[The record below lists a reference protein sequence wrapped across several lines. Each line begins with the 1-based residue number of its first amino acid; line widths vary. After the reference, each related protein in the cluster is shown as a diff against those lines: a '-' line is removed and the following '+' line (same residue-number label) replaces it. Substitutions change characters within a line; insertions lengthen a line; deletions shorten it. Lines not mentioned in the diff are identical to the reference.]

1 MDYSFLDKYKKE
13 EEPAAEQNEQAEQV
27 DYSFLD
33 KYKKDKESAPADND
47 AKVREWLKSFYKGKQ
62 KAEDVPITPQLRE
75 RYGRQQNAP
84 EIGPPK
90 LNLLEQIVTT
100 PIALA
105 GGVVS
110 GAGGET
116 KLAGN
121 ILSRMAQTP
130 GVGVPAYM
138 ARPEFKEGAAKLGE
152 EISQAGADISADIG
166 PENKDIKDVV
176 VGTGEAIPGL
186 AKYMTTGALGPA
198 NFAFWGGIEGAINA
212 AESGDS
218 EAAGMLRGLGEGALQ
233 DLVFR
238 GAHKLLPNSLLGR
251 MAASGAGFVGGDVAV
266 ESLRNGE
273 LTLPTPL
280 EAAKKFATGAG
291 VAGLTSIHGRPEPT
305 SESLI
310 REAQK
315 KAVEVP
321 TESKLE
327 APGPTVVRQGGSN
340 LTTPKDT
347 GLVEKSRPGAS
358 SQGISV
364 EKPAETPIEP
374 KRAGFD
380 PREFLVKDFG
390 GKQEKTNMAEKLKDV
405 EQAEVHGAEGTG
417 ASIEAQS
424 RGVRHVKF
432 SGGKAE
438 DFGLDVDTGLKR
450 GEFDARIKLNE
461 KTGRYE
467 GEILNQNG
475 VEADRANTDLS
486 NYLER
491 INADAKTAP
500 VQRDWFAPKK
510 DTVIEDINGKQKE
523 VYAGEKLYTV
533 DQGNGMVKVTDG
545 TTFYAPAEEVARIKG
560 EAPKPADMKAGETV
574 VPPEQVPTPV
584 ETTPPVPPS
593 GMTGKRFQT
602 ILDSFPK
609 AYRNAKQAYLNW
621 VNKAQGV
628 ENLSKFAED
637 NGLKLDSILDP
648 KLAVSRKYGS
658 VGMANSILMDGTF
671 KTSADGVVTRTGEG
685 LKQILGDFDKNS
697 TITDKQ
703 FRIKRLDEFL
713 QANRTVTDLG
723 ESGKAT
729 PQQVEAAKR
738 KLNALEM
745 TNPKEFANMKAASG
759 RIYEFQKRTLEMMV
773 ESGVISQESYN
784 NILSKNKAYVPFE
797 RILPEEIVSAGVTG
811 KGKPAPRK
819 VIFGMKGSEKEV
831 KNTLESIVK
840 KTYEMVDAANT
851 NYVNRSVAQFEG
863 VLPDLVKKIKHY
875 PGRRAGKNEI
885 LVYEDGKAS
894 TYSVSPGIYQ
904 AMSGLDPK
912 SSSLLMKLF
921 MTPKRILQ
929 VGATATPDFAIR
941 NLMRDQTGAM
951 INTKIKFKPFVD
963 TISAI
968 ADIAGKKDVFK
979 EYMAS
984 GGGMQSYADL
994 NRNALAKSLNH
1005 IRGNRSLLEKMNI
1018 VSHLGDFSSLLETAT
1033 RLGVYKAAKRSGI
1046 SAVGAGKISRES
1058 TLDFSRS
1065 GSSGEKVNRVIA
1077 FFNAGMQGVDRMA
1090 RAAKADPVGFTA
1102 KTMAAVTIPE
1112 IIFQLLN
1119 KDDEEFKNSPRWRK
1133 DLFWHIPG
1141 LNAWVPKP
1149 FVVGQAFGSVP
1160 GRFMEYAL
1168 TKDPHAFDNIA
1179 NTMLEAF
1186 SPVGM
1191 DAIGAMMPTAIKPL
1205 AENVFN
1211 YSFFTQ
1217 TNLYPSYK
1225 EKLPASERY
1234 SKYTGETWREL
1245 GKLLGMS
1252 PADLENIFRGYTA
1265 GLGQYATRVSDSL
1278 VRSMKGDEGNR
1289 PTELSDIPVIRGFV
1303 GRRASSVPERQN
1315 QFYRAYEEIDS
1326 AYAKRKLLAD
1336 RGDDAAVDRLD
1347 AAHPELKYRT
1357 EFNKYRKLMSE
1368 YSKRIDEINKQKIP
1382 DAEKRAQLIEVEKE
1396 RLKSLDEILSLYGGK
1411 VNLFNIPK
1419 TIRGIWE

>member
-1 MDYSFLDKYKKE
+1 
-13 EEPAAEQNEQAEQV
+13 
-27 DYSFLD
+27 
-33 KYKKDKESAPADND
+33 
-47 AKVREWLKSFYKGKQ
+47 
-62 KAEDVPITPQLRE
+62 VPW
-75 RYGRQQNAP
+75 
-84 EIGPPK
+84 
-90 LNLLEQIVTT
+90 
-100 PIALA
+100 IA
-105 GGVVS
+105 
-110 GAGGET
+110 
-116 KLAGN
+116 
-121 ILSRMAQTP
+121 
-130 GVGVPAYM
+130 GVPAVAGKTYKIAGLLAGLVSDEAGKKLSDIGLAQTQESELM
-138 ARPEFKEGAAKLGE
+138 RNAAKQYAGGKIGEAVQDVGAGASELALSLPLIKMLGLTGYSGLSSAAETKAGGGSDKEALVSALSGAASGKLTEG
-152 EISQAGADISADIG
+152 IFGALGKLPGNVLPRIVGGATMGGISAAQG
-166 PENKDIKDVV
+166 GDIKDIAQ
-176 VGTGEAIPGL
+176 EA
-186 AKYMTTGALGPA
+186 ALGGIMTGPGMGEIEVSEIGKR
-198 NFAFWGGIEGAINA
+198 NF
-212 AESGDS
+212 
-218 EAAGMLRGLGEGALQ
+218 
-233 DLVFR
+233 
-238 GAHKLLPNSLLGR
+238 
-251 MAASGAGFVGGDVAV
+251 
-266 ESLRNGE
+266 
-273 LTLPTPL
+273 
-280 EAAKKFATGAG
+280 
-291 VAGLTSIHGRPEPT
+291 PE
-305 SESLI
+305 
-310 REAQK
+310 
-315 KAVEVP
+315 
-321 TESKLE
+321 LE
-327 APGPTVVRQGGSN
+327 APKSATIVRQGGAN
-340 LTTPKDT
+340 LPPSKDT
-347 GLVEKSRPGAS
+347 AHIEKSPPGAS
-358 SQGISV
+358 SQEILA
-364 EKPAETPIEP
+364 EKPAETPVEP
-374 KRAGFD
+374 KKAGFD
-380 PREFLVKDFG
+380 PREFLTKDFG
-390 GKQEKTNMAEKLKDV
+390 GKQEKTDMGEKLKEV